1 MASNS
6 EIVARESRFD
16 SGAYGMKNIAL
27 VRGKGELVWDADG
40 KEYIDC
46 ISSHGSA
53 NLGHSHPKVVEA
65 VRRQAE
71 VLMSCPKTFYNDR
84 SAEFK
89 EALISVA
96 PKGMEG
102 MFLCNSGTEAVEGGV
117 KLAKAATG
125 RKNIVA
131 FIGAFHG
138 RTLGA
143 LALTWN
149 KKYREPFEPLMPG
162 VRHIRYGDADALAA
176 AVDGNTAAVVM
187 EPIQGENGVKIPPVG
202 YLKRAREICDAKGA
216 MLVLDEIQTG
226 FGRTGLMFECMR
238 EGVVPDVMCLAKSVA
253 AGLPMGVVL
262 ARQGVHFK
270 PKEHGNTF
278 GDNPLICAA
287 GAAAIG
293 ALVQEKLVE
302 RSASEGA
309 RFMQRLAALKGHGKV
324 VDVRGRGMMIAIEV
338 ADAPGRYVS
347 ACIEKG
353 LLVFPAGET
362 VIRVYPPLVASR
374 ESLDKA

>member
-1 MASNS
+1 
-6 EIVARESRFD
+6 
-16 SGAYGMKNIAL
+16 
-27 VRGKGELVWDADG
+27 
-40 KEYIDC
+40 
-46 ISSHGSA
+46 
-53 NLGHSHPKVVEA
+53 
-65 VRRQAE
+65 
-71 VLMSCPKTFYNDR
+71 
-84 SAEFK
+84 
-89 EALISVA
+89 
-96 PKGMEG
+96 
-102 MFLCNSGTEAVEGGV
+102 
-117 KLAKAATG
+117 
-125 RKNIVA
+125 
-131 FIGAFHG
+131 
-138 RTLGA
+138 LGA

-176 AVDGNTAAVVM
+176 AVDESTAAVVM
-187 EPIQGENGVKIPPVG
+187 EPIQGENGVKIPPAG
-202 YLKRAREICDAKGA
+202 YLKSAREICTQRGA

-226 FGRTGLMFECMR
+226 FGRTGLMFECLR

-262 ARQGVHFK
+262 SRQGVHFK

-293 ALVQEKLVE
+293 ALAQEKLVE

-309 RFMQRLAALKGHGKV
+309 RFMQRLSALKGKGKV

-347 ACIEKG
+347 ECIAKG

-362 VIRVYPPLVASR
+362 VIRVYPPLVAKR
-374 ESLDKA
+374 ESLDKAAGILESVFA